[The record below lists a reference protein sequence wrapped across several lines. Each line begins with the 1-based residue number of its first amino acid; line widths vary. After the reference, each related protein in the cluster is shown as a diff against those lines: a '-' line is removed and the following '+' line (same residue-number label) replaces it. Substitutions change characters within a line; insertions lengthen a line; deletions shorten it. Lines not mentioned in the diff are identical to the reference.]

1 MKRIIFY
8 LLVIFTAVAN
18 AKNIKENSIIKDN
31 CTRVKKDCVVMPDLS
46 DTFIILTSDTVLT
59 FTQTPIS
66 LTRVSIEQKNPIM
79 RFDRI

>member
-31 CTRVKKDCVVMPDLS
+31 CTRVKKDCVV
-46 DTFIILTSDTVLT
+46 IC
-59 FTQTPIS
+59 
-66 LTRVSIEQKNPIM
+66 LTRLL
-79 RFDRI
+79 F